1 MNVNH
6 LSSKDLRTVLRLL
19 ERKELHEAKVAQIER
34 QIADLCGEQASSSAP
49 RTQIGRS
56 SGRGKRGHVKDAV
69 VGVLQQSGAAGITL
83 KQICQKLGLSQ
94 SRLNSWLHA
103 TGKKIDAIKKI
114 GRGQYAWVE

>member
-1 MNVNH
+1 MNVSH
-6 LSSKDLRTVLRLL
+6 LSSKDLKKVLRLL

-34 QIADLCGEQASSSAP
+34 QIADLCGDHAGSSRP
-49 RTQIGRS
+49 RMQTGRILT
-56 SGRGKRGHVKDAV
+56 RGKRGHIKDAV
-69 VGVLQQSGAAGITL
+69 VGLLQQSGAAGITL
-83 KQICQKLGLSQ
+83 KQICQDLGLSQ